1 MFFKF
6 SEEGKTTILIVYVDD
21 IILTRDDVFGI
32 DHLKKELAKEFE
44 MKDLSLLRYFLGM
57 EVALSKTGIVVTQ
70 IKYALDLWKEVGML
84 GCKPTKVPIDPKNK
98 IGLTKCSRSVDK
110 GSYQRLVGKLIYLSH
125 TKRNITFSICVVSQ
139 FMHAFKGEHL
149 EVVYKILK
157 YLNKTPKYEFI
168 IKKE

>member
-57 EVALSKTGIVVTQ
+57 EVALSKTGIVVT
-70 IKYALDLWKEVGML
+70 
-84 GCKPTKVPIDPKNK
+84 
-98 IGLTKCSRSVDK
+98 
-110 GSYQRLVGKLIYLSH
+110 
-125 TKRNITFSICVVSQ
+125 
-139 FMHAFKGEHL
+139 
-149 EVVYKILK
+149 
-157 YLNKTPKYEFI
+157 
-168 IKKE
+168 